1 MANKPDQHL
10 PVDMII
16 VENTAI
22 DGKHIEVG
30 TVIKKMEAGLALD
43 LAGSG
48 KARPATDELV
58 AEFKARA
65 KEKEAA
71 KKAAAE
77 AAAISAANSIGNA
90 DALSAMIANAISAGV
105 ANALAAAAQPAP
117 VQPAV

>member
-22 DGKHIEVG
+22 DGKHHAAS
-30 TVIKKMEAGLALD
+30 TVIKDMEAQLALD

-48 KARPATDELV
+48 KARPATPELI

-65 KEKEAA
+65 KA
-71 KKAAAE
+71 KADAEKAAAE
-77 AAAISAANSIGNA
+77 TAATAAANSLGNA
-90 DALSAMIANAISAGV
+90 EALSTMIANAIAAGI
-105 ANALAAAAQPAP
+105 AAAAAKPAQTNP
-117 VQPAV
+117 V